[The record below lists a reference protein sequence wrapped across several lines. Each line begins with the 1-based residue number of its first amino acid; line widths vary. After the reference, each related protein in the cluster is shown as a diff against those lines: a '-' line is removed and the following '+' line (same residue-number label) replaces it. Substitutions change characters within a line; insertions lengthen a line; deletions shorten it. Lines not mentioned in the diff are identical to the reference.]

1 MFSSLEQI
9 VNATRTQ
16 GTGNVTF
23 VYTITKNG
31 TQIRSEEAVR
41 TLGLLSD
48 QEMALKLGY
57 VVAEKASSKFDS
69 KDCSFPLICELNLTK
84 SFFSPQS
91 LKKF

>member
-9 VNATRTQ
+9 VNATRTP

-57 VVAEKASSKFDS
+57 VVAEKASSKSD
-69 KDCSFPLICELNLTK
+69 
-84 SFFSPQS
+84 
-91 LKKF
+91 